1 MISIILAVSENDVIG
16 GNNKLLWYLP
26 ADLKHFKRITQKH
39 TIIMGRK
46 TYESIGRPLPSRT
59 NIVITRKTNYSPEG
73 VLVVNSIETAINKA
87 EEQNGNEVFIIGGG
101 EIYNQSIDIADKIY
115 LTRVHQQFKGD
126 VTFPKLDPSEWQIKS
141 KEDHEADEKNK
152 IPYSFLTYERIK

>member
-126 VTFPKLDPSEWQIKS
+126 VTFPNLDPSEWQIKS